1 MQQDSIERIRSATFA
16 IARKGYDKR
25 EVERFL
31 QKLADWLEAGG
42 GDQARSDLVKRELE
56 RVGERTAGILSQAE
70 DSAEQLRAEAETEA
84 SSTLNRARE
93 QSASTRK
100 SADEYA
106 SRIRGEA
113 DKYAQK
119 TRGEADTSAK
129 ETMARAAQEARQG
142 LSDAQSKAQRIIEE
156 GNKRREDIESVI
168 SDLIRR
174 RDGVAGE
181 VDRLASELRAA
192 VNAHT
197 PGPGEE
203 DPYKVPDDLDTGSRP
218 AAQRRAAGTGAAAD
232 ASPEPDTDT
241 GTSKAAPAEEGA
253 KRSKPRTPQQ
263 RRRRRSGGEQ
273 VKA

>member
-16 IARKGYDKR
+16 ISRKGYDKR

-70 DSAEQLRAEAETEA
+70 DSAEELRAEAEAEA

-106 SRIRGEA
+106 GRIRGEA
-113 DKYAQK
+113 DKYSEK
-119 TRGEADTSAK
+119 TRAEADKGAK
-129 ETMARAAQEARQG
+129 ETMARAAKEAREG
-142 LSDAQSKAQRIIEE
+142 LAEAQSQAKRIVDE
-156 GNKRREDIESVI
+156 GNQRRQDIESVI

-192 VNAHT
+192 VTAHT

-203 DPYKVPDDLDTGSRP
+203 DPYKVPDDSGTRP
-218 AAQRRAAGTGAAAD
+218 ATRRAGSAD
-232 ASPEPDTDT
+232 TDTDT
-241 GTSKAAPAEEGA
+241 GASKAAPSKAAPSKAASADDGA
-253 KRSKPRTPQQ
+253 KRSKPSTPQQQ